1 MIDIESLIE
10 QLPGIAEQQRTNAEN
25 YMKFRV
31 LSSDAETALD
41 ALLATNAARLTGDRK
56 SISKENLI
64 LLLMAT
70 NDKARE
76 YYDEYKQNEASYKGL
91 EKVLEAGA
99 QQIMAIQSAMK
110 YYGDGGRWGGVGK

>member
-1 MIDIESLIE
+1 
-10 QLPGIAEQQRTNAEN
+10 
-25 YMKFRV
+25 MKFRV
-31 LSSDAETALD
+31 LSSAAETALD

-99 QQIMAIQSAMK
+99 QLIMAIKSAMK